1 MRSLQ
6 RVQADEFFA
15 ALTVLQTEMQARV
28 HARAH
33 ARTNECAHACTSAQ
47 TLEGILMVGAS

>member
-15 ALTVLQTEMQARV
+15 ALTVLQTEMQARM

-33 ARTNECAHACTSAQ
+33 ARTNECVHACTSAQ